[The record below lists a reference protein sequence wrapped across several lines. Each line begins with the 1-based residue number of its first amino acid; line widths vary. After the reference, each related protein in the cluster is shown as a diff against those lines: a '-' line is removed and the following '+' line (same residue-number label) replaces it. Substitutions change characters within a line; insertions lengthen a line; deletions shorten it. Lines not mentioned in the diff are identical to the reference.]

1 MEEGFAAQLL
11 GMGTQLRGG
20 DAAGEGL
27 PLGAL
32 SGLLADMLP
41 TGEALQ
47 SLGRAS
53 SGPTW
58 FSLAKSKTKT
68 KTNPKTKTATD
79 SNPAPAAGSPG
90 ASPQAGARRSPW
102 DSFSS
107 LSSANNGPASGGGG
121 APAPPAPA
129 PGAADGAVRTGS
141 PCTPPP
147 PPPLPGAARSASGA
161 LGALWPGKGR
171 GSEAAWGAPDGPPS
185 LGPQPAPHGAAADQD
200 AEPRDGAP
208 CGGGRQG
215 RRARGAGALRKCAC
229 GRAAPA
235 TLSASSSCASFVTAG
250 SDSDGDAFE
259 EAPEREPAPLTLEQH
274 LSAAIAELAGEAA
287 GGPAPQSRTPPDAG
301 LSLGPWASAGPFGL
315 GAAGEGPSPLRA
327 APRLSALA
335 LGSGLGAEPRG
346 FKSMPDLG
354 ALEAA
359 LMGTNSTMGA
369 APTFDARAETPHGE
383 PRPGLHRR
391 RP

>member
-1 MEEGFAAQLL
+1 MRAGGRRNRRRASRFQLACLFQVWRAADGGAQALRSFTAFGCKSLHFWVASAGSVELVPLGAPWRRQVGRQDSDNEACVTAVHVTLWPCARARRHGEPAPAPPPAPPDAPAMEEGFAAQLL

-129 PGAADGAVRTGS
+129 PGTANGTADGAVQTGS

-147 PPPLPGAARSASGA
+147 PPPPPSGAARPASGA
-161 LGALWPGKGR
+161 LSALWHGKSR
-171 GSEAAWGAPDGPPS
+171 GSEAVLGAPDGPPS
-185 LGPQPAPHGAAADQD
+185 LGPQPAPHGAAVDQD
-200 AEPRDGAP
+200 AGPGDGAP
-208 CGGGRQG
+208 GGGGRPG
-215 RRARGAGALRKCAC
+215 RRR
-229 GRAAPA
+229 
-235 TLSASSSCASFVTAG
+235 
-250 SDSDGDAFE
+250 
-259 EAPEREPAPLTLEQH
+259 
-274 LSAAIAELAGEAA
+274 
-287 GGPAPQSRTPPDAG
+287 
-301 LSLGPWASAGPFGL
+301 
-315 GAAGEGPSPLRA
+315 
-327 APRLSALA
+327 
-335 LGSGLGAEPRG
+335 
-346 FKSMPDLG
+346 
-354 ALEAA
+354 
-359 LMGTNSTMGA
+359 
-369 APTFDARAETPHGE
+369 
-383 PRPGLHRR
+383 
-391 RP
+391 

>member
-129 PGAADGAVRTGS
+129 PGTANGTADGAVQ
-141 PCTPPP
+141 
-147 PPPLPGAARSASGA
+147 A
-161 LGALWPGKGR
+161 LCR
-171 GSEAAWGAPDGPPS
+171 
-185 LGPQPAPHGAAADQD
+185 PAPRARRRRRRRH
-200 AEPRDGAP
+200 
-208 CGGGRQG
+208 
-215 RRARGAGALRKCAC
+215 RRARRGP
-229 GRAAPA
+229 RAA
-235 TLSASSSCASFVTAG
+235 
-250 SDSDGDAFE
+250 
-259 EAPEREPAPLTLEQH
+259 R
-274 LSAAIAELAGEAA
+274 
-287 GGPAPQSRTPPDAG
+287 
-301 LSLGPWASAGPFGL
+301 
-315 GAAGEGPSPLRA
+315 
-327 APRLSALA
+327 
-335 LGSGLGAEPRG
+335 
-346 FKSMPDLG
+346 
-354 ALEAA
+354 
-359 LMGTNSTMGA
+359 
-369 APTFDARAETPHGE
+369 
-383 PRPGLHRR
+383 
-391 RP
+391 